1 MVKPGNC
8 ILRHHSAIALCGG
21 GLTSLGLFGP
31 REAAAGRGP
40 RTSDCGTARTR
51 PNDMV
56 GTKGEAMGFGDLGAG
71 RARERAGAGAGIRG
85 LTEGRREKTE

>member
-1 MVKPGNC
+1 MAKPGNC
-8 ILRHHSAIALCGG
+8 IFRRHSALAVRGG
-21 GLTSLGLFGP
+21 GFTSLGLFGP

-40 RTSDCGTARTR
+40 RTSDSGTARTR

-56 GTKGEAMGFGDLGAG
+56 GTKGDAMRFGTSGWAG
-71 RARERAGAGAGIRG
+71 RGSVRGRGGNSG